1 MPALPGQRL
10 MLLDSAS
17 MYFRA
22 FYGVPD
28 SVVAPDGTVVNAA
41 KGFLDAIAYLVSQRR
56 PTHLV
61 AAMDADWRP
70 AWRVAAVPSYKAHRV
85 AADGGEEVPDAL
97 TPQVPIIEAALDA
110 LGICR
115 IGMPDAEADDV
126 IGTLAT
132 TATMPVEIVTGDRDL
147 FQLVDDDRDVTVLY
161 IAKGFGNAE
170 RIDEAEITRRYDIPG
185 RAYADFATMRGD
197 TSDGLP
203 GVPGVGEKTA
213 AALLRSFGDLD
224 GILAAA
230 ARSDDGFPR
239 GCHAKLLAA
248 FDDIP
253 AMRRVVAVARD
264 LPIPAIEPVIRAE
277 PPDRAVLDVFAERW
291 GLRNAVSRV
300 LEAFASVHA

>member
-1 MPALPGQRL
+1 

-28 SVVAPDGTVVNAA
+28 TVTAPDGTIVNAV
-41 KGFLDAIAYLVSQRR
+41 KGFLDAIAFLVSERR

-61 AAMDADWRP
+61 AAMDMDWRP
-70 AWRVAAVPSYKAHRV
+70 AWRVEAVPSYKAHRV
-85 AADGGEEVPDAL
+85 APEGGEEVPDAL
-97 TPQVPIIEAALDA
+97 SPQVPIIEAALDA

-147 FQLVDDDRDVTVLY
+147 FQLVDDVRDVAVVY
-161 IAKGFGNAE
+161 IAKGFGANE
-170 RIDEAEITRRYDIPG
+170 RIDETEITRRYDIPG
-185 RAYADFATMRGD
+185 RRYADFATMRGD

-213 AALLRSFGDLD
+213 ATLLRTFGDLD
-224 GILAAA
+224 GILDAAA
-230 ARSDDGFPR
+230 HSDEGFPR
-239 GCHAKLLAA
+239 GSHAKLLAA
-248 FDDIP
+248 VDSIP
-253 AMRRVVAVARD
+253 AMRRVVAVAPD
-264 LPIPAIEPVIRAE
+264 LPIGRIDDAIPAA
-277 PPDRAVLDVFAERW
+277 PPDAPALDAFAERW
-291 GLRNAVSRV
+291 GLRNSVVRV
-300 LEAFASVHA
+300 LDAFASVHA

>member
-1 MPALPGQRL
+1 

-17 MYFRA
+17 MYFRS
-22 FYGVPD
+22 FFGVPD
-28 SVVAPDGTVVNAA
+28 NVVAPDGTIVNAV
-41 KGFLDAIAYLVSQRR
+41 KGFLDAIAFLVSEHR

-61 AAMDADWRP
+61 AAMDMDWRP
-70 AWRVAAVPSYKAHRV
+70 AWRVEAVPSYKAHRV
-85 AADGGEEVPDAL
+85 APEGGEEVPDTL
-97 TPQVPIIEAALDA
+97 SPQVPIIEAALDA

-147 FQLVDDDRDVTVLY
+147 FQLVDDARDVAVLY
-161 IAKGFGNAE
+161 IAKGFGNRE

-203 GVPGVGEKTA
+203 GVPGIGEKTA
-213 AALLRSFGDLD
+213 ATLLRTFGDLD

-230 ARSDDGFPR
+230 ALSDEGFPR
-239 GCHAKLLAA
+239 GCHAKLLASIA
-248 FDDIP
+248 SIP

-264 LPIPAIEPVIRAE
+264 LPIGSVSDAVPASPPNAE
-277 PPDRAVLDVFAERW
+277 ALDALAERW
-291 GLRNAVSRV
+291 GLRNAVARV
-300 LEAFASVHA
+300 LEAFVSVHS